1 MTCSGDELLAEA
13 TAARSRL
20 GAWFGAQALR
30 SALVAAYSGGYAA
43 A

>member
-20 GAWFGAQALR
+20 GAGSVRRRCAPRW
-30 SALVAAYSGGYAA
+30 
-43 A
+43 